1 MPPPPQYIYRHRQH
15 IGHGDYAKHRAIA
28 HPVNQQAG
36 QTAAEADSDTAI
48 IAAKAEAERIRIEA
62 EATAEAN
69 RTIAES
75 LNDAILRNKTIEK
88 WDGQLPR
95 VTTGEGSTPMIS
107 VPME

>member
-1 MPPPPQYIYRHRQH
+1 MNFSPFSPKTEQEEQIV
-15 IGHGDYAKHRAIA
+15 IAEAEAKKKRI
-28 HPVNQQAG
+28 
-36 QTAAEADSDTAI
+36 AAEADSDTAI

-95 VTTGEGSTPMIS
+95 VTAGEGSTPMIS

>member
-1 MPPPPQYIYRHRQH
+1 ML
-15 IGHGDYAKHRAIA
+15 
-28 HPVNQQAG
+28 
-36 QTAAEADSDTAI
+36 
-48 IAAKAEAERIRIEA
+48 IRREA

-75 LNDAILRNKTIEK
+75 LIDAILRNKTIEK

-95 VTTGEGSTPMIS
+95 VTAGEGSTPMIS